1 MSKIWILGIVFAL
14 VPFAAPAADGNRY
27 GGEDRGKP
35 LLPARVDAL
44 WQKECSSCHIAYPP
58 GLLPAASWRN
68 VMSTLDRHFGTDASL
83 SVQERDGIAAFLVA
97 NASNRWTA
105 STAPLRITESQWFKA
120 KHGRE
125 IAPEVWKRAAVKTR
139 ANCQAC
145 HAGAAEGDFNERQI
159 RIPK

>member
-1 MSKIWILGIVFAL
+1 MLKTWVLGVACALMS
-14 VPFAAPAADGNRY
+14 FAAVADGGNRY
-27 GGEDRGKP
+27 GGEDRGRP
-35 LLPARVDAL
+35 LLPAKVNAL

-58 GLLPAASWRN
+58 GLLPAASWRKI
-68 VMSTLDRHFGTDASL
+68 MSSLEQHFGADASL
-83 SVQERDGIAAFLVA
+83 SAKENEEITAFLVA
-97 NASNRWTA
+97 HPSNRWSA

-125 IAPEVWKRAAVKTR
+125 IAPEVWKRAAVKSP

-159 RIPK
+159 KIPK